1 MGHASVSAP
10 SRPTGSAALMHIVAA
25 VCAVAVP
32 LLLLLPYLGGGD
44 ETENG
49 WALKRIDIV
58 TLIFCVLAVGLILA
72 SLLVGHRR
80 SLGVAAAA
88 LLFAVFGLV
97 LAFPLEFPALSDGV
111 SAEVGGYLA
120 PLVALIG
127 AGAAV
132 FAAEQAPVVGAK
144 GPLAG
149 AGRGPDPTFTGPL
162 GGAAA
167 PQGQPQQPAGAA
179 GSAQPGFYPDPHGQA
194 RLRYFDGNQWT
205 EQTSN

>member
-1 MGHASVSAP
+1 MHVV
-10 SRPTGSAALMHIVAA
+10 AALCAA
-25 VCAVAVP
+25 AVP

-44 ETENG
+44 ESESAWSLN
-49 WALKRIDIV
+49 RIDIV
-58 TLIFCVLAVGLILA
+58 TLIFCVLAVALILA

-80 SLGVAAAA
+80 SLGIAAAA

-97 LAFPLEFPALSDGV
+97 LAFPLEFPALAEGTNV
-111 SAEVGGYLA
+111 EVGGYLA
-120 PLVALIG
+120 PLAALIG

-132 FAAEQAPVVGAK
+132 FAAEQAPTGAP
-144 GPLAG
+144 GALAG

-167 PQGQPQQPAGAA
+167 PQGQPVQPAASGGGAQA
-179 GSAQPGFYPDPHGQA
+179 GFYPDPHGQA
-194 RLRYFDGNQWT
+194 RLRYFDGTQWT

>member
-10 SRPTGSAALMHIVAA
+10 TRPEGSAALMHVVAA
-25 VCAVAVP
+25 ICAAAVP

-58 TLIFCVLAVGLILA
+58 TLIFCVLAAALILA
-72 SLLVGHRR
+72 SLFVGHRR

-97 LAFPLEFPALSDGV
+97 LAFPLEFPALVEGT

-120 PLVALIG
+120 PLVALVG

-132 FAAEQAPVVGAK
+132 FAAEQAPVGAP
-144 GPLAG
+144 GALAG
-149 AGRGPDPTFTGPL
+149 AGREPDPTFTGPL

-167 PQGQPQQPAGAA
+167 PQGAPVQPAAAA
-179 GSAQPGFYPDPHGQA
+179 GGAQAGFYPDPHGQA
-194 RLRYFDGNQWT
+194 RLRYFDGAQWT
-205 EQTSN
+205 DQTSN